1 MERHVDSELRELKQK
16 ILAMGG
22 LVEKAI
28 EEATQALLLRDSA
41 RFAQVHVLEREIN
54 RYHLSVDEKC
64 LQILARQSPLA
75 ADLRLVLAVIKI
87 NTDLERMGDQA
98 VNISHNAQR
107 YISEPPLKPLID
119 LPRMAERVREMVRES
134 LDAFVK
140 GDLKLAERVLTMDD
154 MVDALKNQIFRE
166 LITYMIADPRSIERA
181 LNLILI
187 ARNLERLGDHATN
200 IAEDVI
206 FAITGKDIRH
216 GGGGPSGAGGASDG
230 APGVSS
236 SAGRE

>member
-1 MERHVDSELRELKQK
+1 MERHVDTELRELKQK

-28 EEATQALLLRDSA
+28 EESTQALLLRDA
-41 RFAQVHVLEREIN
+41 QRFDRVHELEKEVN
-54 RYHLSVDEKC
+54 RAHIAVDEAC

-75 ADLRLVLAVIKI
+75 ADLRLVVAVIKI

-98 VNISHNAQR
+98 VNISHNGKR

-119 LPRMAERVREMVRES
+119 LPRMSEQVKVMVRDA
-134 LDAFVK
+134 LDAFVR
-140 GDLKLAERVLTMDD
+140 GDLALAERVLSLDD
-154 MVDALKNQIFRE
+154 QVDALKNQIFRE
-166 LITYMIADPRSIERA
+166 LITYMIGDPKAIERA

-206 FAITGKDIRH
+206 FAITGKDVRH
-216 GGGGPSGAGGASDG
+216 SGHAKPHHPA
-230 APGVSS
+230 
-236 SAGRE
+236 R

>member
-1 MERHVDSELRELKQK
+1 MERHVDSELRELKQR

-28 EEATQALLLRDSA
+28 EESTQALLQRDPS
-41 RFAQVHVLEREIN
+41 RFERVYEMEKEIN
-54 RYHLSVDEKC
+54 QHHIKVDEHC

-75 ADLRLVLAVIKI
+75 ADLRLVVAVIKI

-98 VNISHNAQR
+98 VNISHNGAR
-107 YISEPPLKPLID
+107 YIAEPPLKPLID
-119 LPRMAERVREMVRES
+119 LPRMAEQVKVMVRDS
-134 LDAFVK
+134 LDAFVR
-140 GDLKLAERVLTMDD
+140 GDLELARKVLELDD
-154 MVDALKNQIFRE
+154 NVDALKNQIFRE
-166 LITYMIADPRSIERA
+166 LITYMIGDPKAIERA

-206 FAITGKDIRH
+206 FTITGKDIRH
-216 GGGGPSGAGGASDG
+216 GQTRA
-230 APGVSS
+230 
-236 SAGRE
+236 